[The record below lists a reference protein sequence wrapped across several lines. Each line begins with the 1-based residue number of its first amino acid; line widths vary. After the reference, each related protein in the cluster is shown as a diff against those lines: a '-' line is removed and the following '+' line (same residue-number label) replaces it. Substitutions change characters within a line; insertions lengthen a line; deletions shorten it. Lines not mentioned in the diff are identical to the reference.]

1 MFSAGARAS
10 TRRFLSRGGGALLW
24 EYAVVVCRV
33 AACLGPVW
41 GRHGR
46 AAALFWGYERGWIR
60 APKLASRDATL
71 ANTLRPSAKIAT
83 SKPHGGGDGPRLAG
97 VVDRRPLQLR
107 VAVVISCDSL
117 ASGVS
122 RSRGNTPAATYC
134 SAEPDESHEL
144 AFLGM
149 LGAPRVRRPSKPPPP
164 AEEQT
169 PCDSYKRPVPPQAQL
184 AKTEELLTPSR
195 WRSSQCHVVTRRTT
209 PHTEAIRRTYNLIY
223 RKAYALGSRSALP
236 LEPHS

>member
-1 MFSAGARAS
+1 M
-10 TRRFLSRGGGALLW
+10 W

-60 APKLASRDATL
+60 GSQLASRDATL
-71 ANTLRPSAKIAT
+71 ANALRPSARIAT

-107 VAVVISCDSL
+107 VAVVISFQL
-117 ASGVS
+117 PSGVS
-122 RSRGNTPAATYC
+122 RSRGNTPAAAYC
-134 SAEPDESHEL
+134 SAQPDESSKL

-149 LGAPRVRRPSKPPPP
+149 LGAPRVRRLS
-164 AEEQT
+164 T
-169 PCDSYKRPVPPQAQL
+169 
-184 AKTEELLTPSR
+184 
-195 WRSSQCHVVTRRTT
+195 SSLGRRTT
-209 PHTEAIRRTYNLIY
+209 PWRFLQAARPSPGPSDGDENTALRPRAEGDAGAAVTRVSTHDTRLFVGFAI
-223 RKAYALGSRSALP
+223 
-236 LEPHS
+236 

>member
-1 MFSAGARAS
+1 MLGAG
-10 TRRFLSRGGGALLW
+10 GLLW

-60 APKLASRDATL
+60 CSQLASRDATL

-107 VAVVISCDSL
+107 VAVVISET
-117 ASGVS
+117 AAFWGV
-122 RSRGNTPAATYC
+122 
-134 SAEPDESHEL
+134 
-144 AFLGM
+144 
-149 LGAPRVRRPSKPPPP
+149 
-164 AEEQT
+164 
-169 PCDSYKRPVPPQAQL
+169 
-184 AKTEELLTPSR
+184 
-195 WRSSQCHVVTRRTT
+195 
-209 PHTEAIRRTYNLIY
+209 
-223 RKAYALGSRSALP
+223 
-236 LEPHS
+236 

>member
-1 MFSAGARAS
+1 M
-10 TRRFLSRGGGALLW
+10 W

-107 VAVVISCDSL
+107 VAVVISQL
-117 ASGVS
+117 PSGVS
-122 RSRGNTPAATYC
+122 RSRGNTPPAAYC
-134 SAEPDESHEL
+134 SAQPDESSKL

-149 LGAPRVRRPSKPPPP
+149 LGAPRVRRLSSSPL

-169 PCDSYKRPVPPQAQL
+169 PFDSYKRPVLPRAQGDG
-184 AKTEELLTPSR
+184 EEEPVLRPR
-195 WRSSQCHVVTRRTT
+195 AENDAGAAVTRVSTH
-209 PHTEAIRRTYNLIY
+209 HTGAIRRMSNLIY
-223 RKAYALGSRSALP
+223 RKAYPVLR
-236 LEPHS
+236 

>member
-1 MFSAGARAS
+1 M
-10 TRRFLSRGGGALLW
+10 W

-60 APKLASRDATL
+60 CSQLASRDATL

-122 RSRGNTPAATYC
+122 RSRGNTPAAAYC
-134 SAEPDESHEL
+134 SAQPDESSKL

-149 LGAPRVRRPSKPPPP
+149 LGAPRVRRLS
-164 AEEQT
+164 T
-169 PCDSYKRPVPPQAQL
+169 
-184 AKTEELLTPSR
+184 
-195 WRSSQCHVVTRRTT
+195 SSLGRRTNSLRFLQAAR
-209 PHTEAIRRTYNLIY
+209 PSPRRRRRRRQYCSPAPSARGAVGLV
-223 RKAYALGSRSALP
+223 SRRNTTRLFVGCTI
-236 LEPHS
+236 